1 MTHHLDA
8 QHVGAA
14 RLQRAEQ
21 PEEADRMQQA
31 KQNGAGIGACHGLGQ
46 HAATLTRTISCVKI
60 GMRDATCMARAT
72 RATTPPLDGRAELC
86 MSTWRTPLKARH
98 SRTRRAARGKL
109 ESLLVEADDRL
120 GTPLVYERRLV
131 HELVAVLKSDDGH

>member
-1 MTHHLDA
+1 
-8 QHVGAA
+8 
-14 RLQRAEQ
+14 
-21 PEEADRMQQA
+21 
-31 KQNGAGIGACHGLGQ
+31 
-46 HAATLTRTISCVKI
+46 
-60 GMRDATCMARAT
+60 
-72 RATTPPLDGRAELC
+72 

-131 HELVAVLKSDDGH
+131 HELVAVLKSDDGHELPVAGALQRTDTRYNGVPVLNRIVLVPHLALRIGHVVLHSAHSLRP